1 MYARDS
7 SWVWAVRECA
17 FLLSGKFVK
26 GMVTRFCSDANSRFG
41 MCLQWVF
48 GCGCALFRYS
58 RGALFLRR
66 AVEVQLVGVPVE
78 EGGRRRLCVCC

>member
-26 GMVTRFCSDANSRFG
+26 GMVTRFCSDADSRFG
-41 MCLQWVF
+41 MCLQRVSYV
-48 GCGCALFRYS
+48 AMI
-58 RGALFLRR
+58 A
-66 AVEVQLVGVPVE
+66 VGVWMWV
-78 EGGRRRLCVCC
+78 RSF